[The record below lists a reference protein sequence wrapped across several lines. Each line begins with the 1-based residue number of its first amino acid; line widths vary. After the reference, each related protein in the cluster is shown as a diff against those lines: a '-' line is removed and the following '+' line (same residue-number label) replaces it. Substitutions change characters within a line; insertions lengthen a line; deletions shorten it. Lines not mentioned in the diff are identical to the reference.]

1 MCDRGCCFSLDF
13 LQRQQGRSP
22 DATDQPD
29 QGQSVICKQ
38 PQSEELS
45 MGNIMNYDHSPKVPR
60 ITVQPPLDVELVELS
75 IPNQFEGKLLFQ
87 MIKSCNGA
95 YV

>member
-1 MCDRGCCFSLDF
+1 MCDKVCCFSLDF
-13 LQRQQGRSP
+13 LQHQQGRST
-22 DATDQPD
+22 DSTDQPD
-29 QGQSVICKQ
+29 QVQSVIFKQ

-60 ITVQPPLDVELVELS
+60 ITLQPLLDVELVELS

-87 MIKSCNGA
+87 IM
-95 YV
+95 